1 MHFIVTLTPTID
13 AADAL
18 DASPGGPGPLFDFV
32 AERYHPE
39 AFWVSAG
46 ERSVSWIIDV
56 ADATALHELVHIAA
70 RKGRVTPQ
78 LTPIIFGAD
87 AATVIPA
94 AITAAASAP

>member
-1 MHFIVTLTPTID
+1 MHFIVTITPTID

-18 DASPGGPGPLFDFV
+18 DAGPGGPGPLFGFIDD
-32 AERYHPE
+32 RYHPE

-70 RKGRVTPQ
+70 VKGRTTPQ
-78 LTPIIFGAD
+78 LTPIIFGPD
-87 AATVIPA
+87 AATAIPA
-94 AITAAASAP
+94 AIQAAASAP